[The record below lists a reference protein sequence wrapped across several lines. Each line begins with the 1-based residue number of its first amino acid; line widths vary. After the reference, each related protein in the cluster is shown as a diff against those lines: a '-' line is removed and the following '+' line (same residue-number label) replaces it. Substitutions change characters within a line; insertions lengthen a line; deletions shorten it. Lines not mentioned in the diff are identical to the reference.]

1 MSVLNT
7 TQLFFFVSLVKQ
19 VVDSSTAPHSRRKK
33 NSFILQTQSTDTDPL
48 MSQPWYE
55 SCPKLQKP
63 LSTVKIFHRAS
74 THTDSQPPQLPLSYT
89 LLYPPMDFAP
99 LCTSETSLL
108 KGNFWAESWKY
119 FYDNKRSSPEPRHAV
134 KCCIQTTVFLT
145 VPVIPQQSC
154 H

>member
-63 LSTVKIFHRAS
+63 LSTLKIFHRAS

-108 KGNFWAESWKY
+108 KGNF
-119 FYDNKRSSPEPRHAV
+119 
-134 KCCIQTTVFLT
+134 
-145 VPVIPQQSC
+145 
-154 H
+154 